1 MLPFFR
7 SSWVFR
13 SRWMAL
19 LWAAGFCWFALDF
32 SGTMNDEAD
41 NVSANQEQGGAF
53 TKADVEAVAATL
65 NSL

>member
-19 LWAAGFCWFALDF
+19 IWAAGFCWFALDF
-32 SGTMNDEAD
+32 SGTMRQDSAD
-41 NVSANQEQGGAF
+41 NVANQEGGAF
-53 TKADVEAVAATL
+53 TKADVESVAATL

>member
-32 SGTMNDEAD
+32 SGAIRTDSAD
-41 NVSANQEQGGAF
+41 NVSDQEQGGAF
-53 TKADVEAVAATL
+53 TKADVEKVAATL